1 MNLSTKQ
8 SKVLGIKQ
16 GDKGFKFTENLVEY
30 PRAAISVSN
39 DCPPEV
45 RLQLQ
50 VWVSNGWIAP
60 VAYVRESE
68 YIWEKLQE

>member
-1 MNLSTKQ
+1 MVKM
-8 SKVLGIKQ
+8 
-16 GDKGFKFTENLVEY
+16 VEF

-39 DCPPEV
+39 DCPDDV
-45 RLQLQ
+45 RLKMQM
-50 VWVSNGWIAP
+50 WIGNGWITP